1 MCCLKKNNIKI
12 LKRHMNKKLAIFG
25 AGGHGKV
32 VGEIGLLNGYKDVH
46 FFDDKIIEPKNF
58 PFTIIGNLAKLIDS
72 LKNYDAFFVA
82 IGDNELRYK
91 IVSSLRKEKVNIIS
105 LIHPKSTISKFSSI
119 GIGTCVMANAVV
131 NAGSLIKEGVIINTS
146 ASVDHDCLIED
157 FAHISPNCSVSGG
170 VRIGKFTHLGTG
182 TSVHP
187 GIDIGNN
194 VKSVIGSNVFKNI
207 LDDTIYKN

>member
-1 MCCLKKNNIKI
+1 MNN
-12 LKRHMNKKLAIFG
+12 KLAIIG

-32 VGEIGLLNGYKDVH
+32 VGEIALLNQYKLID
-46 FFDDKIIEPKNF
+46 FFDDDQIKKTKEF
-58 PFTIIGNLAKLIDS
+58 PFTIIDTVDYLNEHLED
-72 LKNYDAFFVA
+72 YDAFFVA
-82 IGDNELRYK
+82 IGDNETRSEK
-91 IVSSLRKEKVNIIS
+91 IEWLKKNKMNIVS